1 MANEQERGKGQDL
14 VISVYNEDNGLS
26 EDLHAGRGTPVSTLI
41 ERMYE
46 KFRLERQPDDRLRCE
61 GTGEDVFA
69 YAGTHLGDYLQVGH
83 CPNLQWLF
91 AGGTGGA

>member
-1 MANEQERGKGQDL
+1 MISGKEQDKGQDL
-14 VISVYNEDNGLS
+14 LVSVYNEDNGLS
-26 EDLHAGRGTPVSTLI
+26 EDLRAGRGTPVSTVI

-69 YAGTHLGDYLQVGH
+69 YAGMHLGDYLEAGH
-83 CPNLQWLF
+83 CPDLRWTF